1 MARRRAGG
9 ISAWDF
15 TCLFATRPL
24 SLGDSFRAAGLT
36 QLTLPVGRYFGQG
49 ALAERYARSMLGVL
63 LLGGPLCGL
72 TLAGGLAM
80 ARLQVAWVVLAA
92 GIGVA
97 TGLGLL
103 LALVKD
109 VALGA
114 SLSLIGCTAAVGALG
129 LAYGGSL
136 GAPTGSLSLLVR
148 GAFEGGTAGLFLGSY
163 GALVLRRP
171 LKLARVQAASILIP
185 VLGFAFWAW
194 REQAFRGAG
203 TALGCIVGFPLF
215 ALRLPTYPLEALAE
229 ALLYRR
235 ELRTGRPTLERSPI
249 FLQEVSYLRLPYLR
263 RHIEH
268 ALAHSP
274 PLGRLALMRC
284 LRLPAEE
291 AWASER
297 FTRLMAQGHPG
308 GDPGGG
314 AG

>member
-1 MARRRAGG
+1 MARRTAGG

-15 TCLFATRPL
+15 TWLFTARPL

-36 QLTLPVGRYFGQG
+36 RFNLPVGRYFGQG
-49 ALAERYARSMLGVL
+49 TIAEQYARAMLGML
-63 LLGGPLCGL
+63 FLGGPLCGL

-80 ARLQVAWVVLAA
+80 THLQVAWVVLAA
-92 GIGVA
+92 GIGVS

-114 SLSLIGCTAAVGALG
+114 ALSLIGSTAAVGALG

-136 GAPTGSLSLLVR
+136 GEPGGSTALVVR
-148 GAFEGGTAGLFLGSY
+148 GAFEGAAAGLFLGSY

-171 LKLARVQAASILIP
+171 LKMARIQAASILIP
-185 VLGFAFWAW
+185 VLGFTFWAW

-203 TALGCIVGFPLF
+203 TALGCIVGFPIF
-215 ALRLPTYPLEALAE
+215 ALRLPTYPLEALAA
-229 ALLYRR
+229 ALLYWR
-235 ELRTGRPTLERSPI
+235 ERRTGRSTLERSPL
-249 FLQEVSYLRLPYLR
+249 FLQEVSYLRLPFLR

-268 ALAHSP
+268 ALSTTP

-291 AWASER
+291 AWAHSR
-297 FTRLMAQGHPG
+297 LTRLAAESAPKPG
-308 GDPGGG
+308 G
-314 AG
+314 